1 MNINWEIYHTK
12 HLFAAFTTALL
23 WNHWGAN
30 SFAIRPLAAF
40 NLFLT
45 CGKFTFQYHFP
56 KIIRTDPT
64 FDFQFKPWTCWIAYS
79 ASTLL
84 SAKTYLEIY
93 RISTILKIQGSN
105 WKFSDIW
112 RFCIIY
118 LYCWIC
124 SWGRKHC

>member
-64 FDFQFKPWTCWIAYS
+64 FDFQFKLWTCWIAYS

-84 SAKTYLEIY
+84 SAKSYLEIY

-124 SWGRKHC
+124 SWGRKHY